1 MSDGQN
7 GIACL
12 DILTKCIELI
22 ELQDYIASI
31 CLLLSKKTFFESKL
45 SQTGSIALS
54 RNVHL
59 CPLLFK

>member
-31 CLLLSKKTFFESKL
+31 CLLLSKKTFFESNL
-45 SQTGSIALS
+45 
-54 RNVHL
+54 
-59 CPLLFK
+59 